1 MSKKESIR
9 KQIDEAKKAIEAGLA
24 KNKNPELAEAIRS
37 LLIVIEVMVALFL
50 EKKTRKNSSNSG
62 LPPSRN
68 NGPNGNRNNNQG
80 DRSKNGNQLKNT
92 RKVTTS
98 ETVSPDNCS
107 KCGVDLSNTEVK
119 ETENRKKIDIIYE
132 ITEHTVTSESKEC
145 PGCGHLNKGKF
156 PQGMDGKIQYGIGIK
171 ASIIN
176 FLMVQMMSLEKVS
189 EHFRGL
195 IGRFISDA
203 VMLKYIAQFSA
214 SLEEWENKQIERL
227 LNAPVVYCDETSIK
241 VNKKNYW
248 IHSYSYGDITLKF
261 VHAKRGREA
270 IDDIGIIPKYGGIIV
285 HDGWASYFAYDNV
298 DHGLCG
304 SHLLRDLKF
313 VEDSTG
319 DKWATSMKKLLQEA
333 AKTVAGRSLMR
344 ILNKKEYKRLKSRYR
359 NILTRAEKEL
369 PPFPEPTGKAGPPK
383 HTDAQNLWLRL
394 NEYEEAVLLFAQK
407 KEVDFTNNRSERD
420 LRDSKVKQKMSGTF
434 RKLKFA
440 KHFVRI
446 SSYVKSMRY
455 RGYSA
460 LEAIMLA
467 LQGNIPL

>member
-1 MSKKESIR
+1 MRHKLDQARENIR
-9 KQIDEAKKAIEAGLA
+9 KALGKEQVSPSLMAAIE
-24 KNKNPELAEAIRS
+24 S
-37 LLIVIEVMVALFL
+37 LLVVMEIMVTIFL

-68 NGPNGNRNNNQG
+68 NGSNGNRNTNPG
-80 DRSKNGNQLKNT
+80 DRNKKGNQLENT
-92 RKVTTS
+92 RQVTTS
-98 ETVSPDNCS
+98 ETISPRECN
-107 KCGVDLSNTEVK
+107 KCGIGLSAVEAK
-119 ETENRKKIDIIYE
+119 ETEERKKIDIIYE
-132 ITEHTVTSESKEC
+132 IVEHTVNAEIKEC
-145 PGCGHLNKGKF
+145 PCCGHLNKANF

-203 VMLKYIAQFSA
+203 VMLKYIAQFSL
-214 SLEEWENKQIERL
+214 SLEEWEKRMTKDL
-227 LNAPVVYCDETSIK
+227 LNSPVIYADETSIK

-261 VHAKRGREA
+261 VHEKRGKEA
-270 IDDIGIIPKYGGIIV
+270 INDINIIPRYGGVIV
-285 HDGWASYFAYDNV
+285 HDSWSSYFLYDNAE
-298 DHGLCG
+298 HGLCG

-313 VEDSTG
+313 IEDSTG
-319 DKWATSMKKLLQEA
+319 DKWATSMKKLLQKA
-333 AKTVAGRSLMR
+333 AQIISGRESKK
-344 ILNKKEYKRLKSRYR
+344 LNNREYKYFEFLYR
-359 NILTRAEKEL
+359 NILITGKKEL
-369 PPFPEPTGKAGPPK
+369 PSFPEPTGKKGRPK

-394 NEYEEAVLLFAQK
+394 NEHEKSVLLFAK
-407 KEVDFTNNRSERD
+407 NKDVDFTNNRAERD
-420 LRDSKVKQKMSGTF
+420 LRDSKVKQKVSGSF
-434 RKLKFA
+434 RQVEFA

-455 RGYSA
+455 KGYSA

-467 LQGNIPL
+467 LQGNIPT